1 MHFSDTKQGNKILG
15 YDLKKIFDFF
25 TADGSF
31 ADAVPC
37 GSGHIHDTFRVETSE
52 KDKDDYILQR
62 LNNNVF
68 RNIPQLQDNIERV
81 TKHLYHK
88 LLSVPGADIKR
99 ECLTLIQAK
108 NGKSWIEDQEGNFWR
123 MYILIPNH
131 RSYDIVDTPDKAFEG
146 GKAIGRF
153 QALLTDLPGKP
164 LYETIPSFH
173 DVEKRIDNFMN
184 TLKKDPVGRVKE
196 TVRETAFISKRADD
210 MRVIQKL
217 GREGKIPVRITH
229 NDTKFNNI
237 LFDENDKS
245 LCIIDLDTVMPGYF
259 HSDFGDAIRTGAN
272 VAAEDEVD
280 LSKIK
285 MDIDLF
291 GAYARGYLSETS
303 NTLNAIE
310 KEYLAFSPLLM
321 TYEQALRFLTDY
333 VDGDKYYR
341 VHHRHHN
348 IQRTRAQIRLLE
360 SMEEQYPEMKNI
372 IRKLV

>member
-99 ECLTLIQAK
+99 ECLTLIPAK

-184 TLKKDPVGRVKE
+184 TIKKDPVGRVKE

-291 GAYARGYLSETS
+291 GAYASGYLSETS

-348 IQRTRAQIRLLE
+348 IQRARAQIRLLE